1 MSFTCRSAILLVNLP
16 NKLTYIICNNSR
28 MGFRKIITIILVL
41 LLTSGMANCIY
52 AQTNDSIAKK
62 KMRQLFV
69 RAYNNRRNASCL
81 PLADSLYQMA
91 IAAHNRQAEVDAL
104 NVRFI
109 YEFFQPNNIAN
120 VEKQMK
126 PLLAKAEE
134 YGMTNIYYQTMTNKA
149 LYHLREH
156 RYLDAIAFI
165 DKEIEHARKHF
176 FFVLRS
182 LIRTSDALRRR
193 SLRSVIKEKSS
204 FFFVLRSLIRT
215 FVGRM
220 KQAMIFAAGLGT
232 RLKPLTDTMPKALVP
247 VNGVPL
253 LDLIIR
259 RLMAQGYERFVVNVH
274 HFAQMIIDHVAQQD
288 YAPLVRISDESDM
301 LLDTGGG
308 LKKAATCF
316 DDEQSPI
323 LIHNVDIL
331 DNVCYDW
338 FARQHNDEDDA
349 VLLVSERKTKRYLL
363 FDNAMRLMGWKN
375 IETGEIKSPY
385 EYIRRTGLS
394 QHGEP
399 LNMYA
404 FSGIHS
410 FSPRLFRLMER
421 FPDKFSII
429 DFYLSICHRA
439 HIYGCVKS
447 DLKVLDVGK
456 LNALD
461 EAEKFLNNNK

>member
-1 MSFTCRSAILLVNLP
+1 
-16 NKLTYIICNNSR
+16 
-28 MGFRKIITIILVL
+28 MGFRKIITIILAL

-182 LIRTSDALRRR
+182 FIRTSDAFRRR
-193 SLRSVIKEKSS
+193 YLRSVIKEKSS